1 MDSSVALVSAAFS
14 KPEDESTWTPM
25 DRALSAFTVAIERS
39 SVAGVTDAMKRIK
52 GPITQ
57 SLFSPRSALQ
67 KTAILLLVG
76 AAKFLQGLFATQGF
90 ASEHL
95 PSLLMLCAK
104 ASVVMVRLAST
115 AIEDIVTACSS
126 ASSPAALLP
135 FASVCLA
142 ELRKGAKVS
151 KPLRIVAVD
160 SVKCVVEGLRNNDA
174 DGYRLLE
181 VVQEVIRLAISDS
194 ASEVR
199 DSGRHLFTEYA
210 QLYSEDRIQKFA
222 TTLSPQHIKSLNI
235 KPPTQQPRN
244 ATEINRAKVQFGES
258 KQQEFQ
264 RLQLKKVEAIATQDL
279 ATNHLSLPTSAIDI
293 SRLAFIQSDSGRRV
307 MPRKSIDDN
316 LYNSF
321 QPESSLDFETPPN
334 FVDDFDGE
342 SILAGVSEGVLGA
355 IEYCIGLPETEEQTV
370 DVTQDIEENHDSE
383 IQKLLA
389 EIEQIENQ
397 RNVSPESEPETNKEV
412 VLSEPISSSNQVEEE
427 LVVVVVTP
435 SPQSESDEPDEI
447 VVIRASNGSISPAA
461 TPTPSMDEIS
471 GDIVTT
477 LDVKYTMTLGEEVAA
492 AEASKSYSAPIDMVD
507 DVSVELDPD
516 FAFDGDSPVEVIT
529 PDSVVEAPRPDSSI
543 ETLLDSPDAE
553 SQGIFVVENDE
564 AVIPESHEKDE
575 VAATVTDI
583 DGDADTIGENASPI
597 SFELRG
603 FSEEKVDESNVVQF
617 QALSS
622 AGVVE
627 TLTVTVVDDVEPSD
641 VAVTAEGPS
650 TVKDTNDTLTM
661 RKNEKSLS
669 ETTVE
674 VSVDSDSQHDGS
686 SVRSISPIPPRSS
699 IMSPE
704 PTLSS
709 SHKNRLS
716 HLPMSR
722 TSSLRGSSSTNSIS
736 AEMQNV
742 RKHQT
747 IASLPMSQSVPNL
760 MRSPSLQRQTSLP
773 RSHTISSASQLQ
785 VPRQDQPSMLRQ
797 PTLTRSPSSSPQQIP
812 KPNRFS
818 PSPTSSPPNSP
829 LVPLRRQQSIMSVS
843 PTPKATVTRAT
854 SSNFSPSKLV
864 SASQRSDSAS
874 SGDGLRKVMSFANAP
889 SPTPRKAGVTSPT
902 PTPGT
907 LRRINAKVDTG
918 LGSRAPSLRVLSP
931 PPSPTPS
938 SQSMKRI
945 SVASSSSS
953 TGSFRN
959 VVHWDASSSETGSN
973 RKSVRW
979 SEDLAVVL
987 GRRDC
992 WRCRDSVAVFG
1003 R

>member
-160 SVKCVVEGLRNNDA
+160 SVKCVVEGLRNNDGNSRA
-174 DGYRLLE
+174 WRMDTGLLE

-199 DSGRHLFTEYA
+199 DSGRHLFTEYS

-279 ATNHLSLPTSAIDI
+279 ATNHLSLPTSAIDR

-307 MPRKSIDDN
+307 IPRKSIDDN
-316 LYNSF
+316 MYNSF

-342 SILAGVSEGVLGA
+342 SILAGVSEGVLGV
-355 IEYCIGLPETEEQTV
+355 IEYCIELPEAEEQTV
-370 DVTQDIEENHDSE
+370 DDSQDIEESNDSE

-397 RNVSPESEPETNKEV
+397 RNFSPESEPEMNKEV
-412 VLSEPISSSNQVEEE
+412 VISEPISSSNQVGEE

-435 SPQSESDEPDEI
+435 SPQSAEPEPDEI

-492 AEASKSYSAPIDMVD
+492 AEASKSYSAPIDMIPT
-507 DVSVELDPD
+507 S
-516 FAFDGDSPVEVIT
+516 AFDGNSPVEVIT
-529 PDSVVEAPRPDSSI
+529 PDSVVEAPRPDSSV

-564 AVIPESHEKDE
+564 AIIQESHENDE
-575 VAATVTDI
+575 VACTV
-583 DGDADTIGENASPI
+583 ADMT
-597 SFELRG
+597 LLT
-603 FSEEKVDESNVVQF
+603 EEKVDESNVVQF

-622 AGVVE
+622 TGVVE
-627 TLTVTVVDDVEPSD
+627 TLTVTVVDEVEPWD
-641 VAVTAEGPS
+641 VAVTTEGPS
-650 TVKDTNDTLTM
+650 TAEDTRIALTKQKD
-661 RKNEKSLS
+661 EKILS
-669 ETTVE
+669 EIVVE
-674 VSVDSDSQHDGS
+674 VSVDSDSQHDAS
-686 SVRSISPIPPRSS
+686 SIRSIFTNSTTLVNNVPRTSFVFFAQESFIASS
-699 IMSPE
+699 NCKDQFITRVIIDKLNICRDAECSK
-704 PTLSS
+704 TSDHCIS
-709 SHKNRLS
+709 SHV
-716 HLPMSR
+716 
-722 TSSLRGSSSTNSIS
+722 SIC
-736 AEMQNV
+736 A
-742 RKHQT
+742 
-747 IASLPMSQSVPNL
+747 
-760 MRSPSLQRQTSLP
+760 
-773 RSHTISSASQLQ
+773 
-785 VPRQDQPSMLRQ
+785 
-797 PTLTRSPSSSPQQIP
+797 
-812 KPNRFS
+812 
-818 PSPTSSPPNSP
+818 
-829 LVPLRRQQSIMSVS
+829 
-843 PTPKATVTRAT
+843 
-854 SSNFSPSKLV
+854 
-864 SASQRSDSAS
+864 
-874 SGDGLRKVMSFANAP
+874 
-889 SPTPRKAGVTSPT
+889 
-902 PTPGT
+902 
-907 LRRINAKVDTG
+907 
-918 LGSRAPSLRVLSP
+918 
-931 PPSPTPS
+931 
-938 SQSMKRI
+938 
-945 SVASSSSS
+945 
-953 TGSFRN
+953 
-959 VVHWDASSSETGSN
+959 
-973 RKSVRW
+973 
-979 SEDLAVVL
+979 
-987 GRRDC
+987 
-992 WRCRDSVAVFG
+992 
-1003 R
+1003 